1 MFESSVYVNRR
12 AALRQRMAG
21 SKGIAIF
28 VGNVDA
34 AMNYRG
40 NDYKFRQDSNFMYFW
55 GIDEPAFAAVIDLE
69 AGTECLYGNDVD
81 IDDIIWMGPQPSV
94 ASKGELIG
102 CACTAPL
109 AEFDKV
115 VAAAVSAG
123 RPVHFLPPSRYYN
136 TMKIA
141 SLTGI
146 PMEAVEDILDY
157 EEISAD
163 MASRGEYFGLK
174 IKGDSMFPLFQA
186 GDTVIVRRQPD
197 AESGEIAVV
206 LVNGNDATVKKI
218 IKKDTS
224 IVLVSENSAY
234 EPMIFTK
241 PEIESLPVTVI
252 GKVVEL
258 RRKF

>member
-12 AALRQRMAG
+12 AALRQKMAG
-21 SKGIAIF
+21 SRGIAIF

-55 GIDEPAFAAVIDLE
+55 GIDEPAFAAVIDLD

-94 ASKGELIG
+94 ASKGDLIG
-102 CACTAPL
+102 CTCTAPL

-141 SLTGI
+141 ALTGV
-146 PMEAVEDILDY
+146 PMEAV
-157 EEISAD
+157 
-163 MASRGEYFGLK
+163 R
-174 IKGDSMFPLFQA
+174 
-186 GDTVIVRRQPD
+186 
-197 AESGEIAVV
+197 
-206 LVNGNDATVKKI
+206 
-218 IKKDTS
+218 
-224 IVLVSENSAY
+224 
-234 EPMIFTK
+234 
-241 PEIESLPVTVI
+241 
-252 GKVVEL
+252 KVAAMDVDG
-258 RRKF
+258 